1 MQVTE
6 TLTEGLRREFKV
18 VVGATDMDHRI
29 DTRLGEVGR
38 NASLPGFRPGK
49 VPPSILKQRFGP
61 SVVGEV
67 LQNAV
72 QETSVQLMQ
81 DRGLRP
87 ATPPEINVTAFDE
100 GKDLE
105 YDMKLEVLPDIEP
118 MDFTTLNFERMI
130 AEPTDGEV
138 SNGLERLAAERRRTK
153 PVDEDR
159 PARMGDLVELS
170 FVGTVDGEE
179 FPNSKSDSYLLELG
193 AEGFLPGFAEQLV
206 GLSAGA
212 QVEVKVKLPEDFS
225 VSEVAGKDAVFDCS
239 VKALHE
245 PEEVAVDDDFAKM
258 FGLESLDELRQQV
271 RERIR
276 LEYGRMA
283 RTHLKRALLDKL
295 AESHEFAVPVAMAD
309 QEFNQIWQQLEHAR
323 EHGHLDPEDADKSED
338 ELRAEY
344 RDISERRVRLGLIM
358 AEVGRRNE
366 LAASPEELNR
376 AIMEEA
382 RRYPGETQRVIEYYR
397 DNPQARASLQ
407 APIFEDKVVDFIIEM
422 ANVTERTVTVDEL
435 MGVPQGAA
443 AASEQDETEE
453 EKPEKRT
460 RKKEKD

>member
-1 MQVTE
+1 M
-6 TLTEGLRREFKV
+6 
-18 VVGATDMDHRI
+18 
-29 DTRLGEVGR
+29 
-38 NASLPGFRPGK
+38 
-49 VPPSILKQRFGP
+49 
-61 SVVGEV
+61 
-67 LQNAV
+67 
-72 QETSVQLMQ
+72 
-81 DRGLRP
+81 
-87 ATPPEINVTAFDE
+87 
-100 GKDLE
+100 
-105 YDMKLEVLPDIEP
+105 
-118 MDFTTLNFERMI
+118 
-130 AEPTDGEV
+130 
-138 SNGLERLAAERRRTK
+138 
-153 PVDEDR
+153 
-159 PARMGDLVELS
+159 
-170 FVGTVDGEE
+170 
-179 FPNSKSDSYLLELG
+179 
-193 AEGFLPGFAEQLV
+193 
-206 GLSAGA
+206 
-212 QVEVKVKLPEDFS
+212 
-225 VSEVAGKDAVFDCS
+225 
-239 VKALHE
+239 HE

-422 ANVTERTVTVDEL
+422 ASVTERTVTVDEL